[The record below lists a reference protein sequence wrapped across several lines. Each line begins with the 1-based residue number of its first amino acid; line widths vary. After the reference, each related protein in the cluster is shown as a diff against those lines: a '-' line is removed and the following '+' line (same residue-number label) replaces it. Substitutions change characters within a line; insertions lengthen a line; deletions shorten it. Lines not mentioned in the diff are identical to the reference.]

1 MSGFIDIHHHVLYG
15 IDDDGPRT
23 REDMYAMLEAAAED
37 GIGIII
43 ATSHVEPGLR
53 RFDWQIYND
62 RLQEAND
69 YCRERSLP
77 LTVLPGAELL
87 YTSFTCNMLREGRVP
102 TLAGSE
108 YVLVEFTP
116 GVTYP
121 CLQEALNALNRAGY
135 IPVLAHIERYLCL
148 LKHPKAARNLKN
160 SCLVHY
166 QINCRTIV
174 ENKGFWVKRFLR
186 SVFQQ
191 GLIDAIAT
199 DAHNV
204 GGRRVCMREGI
215 TALQSSFGRRYVETL
230 FELPQAIIGH

>member
-1 MSGFIDIHHHVLYG
+1 MSRYIDIHHHVLYG

-23 REDMYAMLEAAAED
+23 REDMRAMLEAAAED
-37 GIGIII
+37 GIGVII

-53 RFDWQIYND
+53 RFDWQFYND

-121 CLQEALNALNRAGY
+121 QLQEALNALNRSGY
-135 IPVLAHIERYLCL
+135 IPVLAHMERYLCL
-148 LKHPKAARNLKN
+148 LKHPKAVRDLKN
-160 SCLVHY
+160 SCLVRF
-166 QINCRTIV
+166 QVNCRTIV
-174 ENKGFWVKRFLR
+174 ENKGFWAKRFLR
-186 SVFQQ
+186 YVFPQ
-191 GLIDAIAT
+191 GLVDAVAT

-204 GGRRVCMREGI
+204 GGRKTCMSAGI
-215 TALQSSFGRRYVETL
+215 AALRNSLGRQYAETI
-230 FELPQAIIGH
+230 FELPQAIAGN